1 MSSLLSLEAMFSDAP
16 FGVLLCN
23 EAGEIIRCNQCAAAF
38 ICLSQEEI
46 TQKKHFSNIFDVDN
60 TSAGVVSDSRRVGS
74 ETSPLRMVL
83 VASRYG
89 DPLNHC
95 RIQLTKFIE
104 DGNEYTWMYLCPTE
118 VNRYVDP
125 TSEELLNVKRQSEKI
140 NADLWRFRNTLDQT
154 KDCVF
159 MFDAA
164 TYQFYYCNS
173 GAKLQIGYSAEELYH
188 MFPWQIKPEFT
199 EDRFKQFAEELKTS
213 AKKSSHFL
221 TVHEHKDG
229 HHIPVEIFLQYI
241 PPDFCN
247 SSAACFVA
255 IVRDI
260 VERKKVEQEL
270 INAKT
275 AAEDAGRQKMEFLA
289 NMSHEIRTPMNGIV
303 GMTELILESELTPLQ
318 EEYFHTVS
326 LCIEDLSSIV
336 NEILD
341 FSKFDGGKEVVER
354 SKTDLLALME
364 DVLQQQK
371 SKATRKGLY
380 SFVYYDS
387 KCPRGVV
394 IDGPRIRRMISNM
407 LENAI
412 KFTSTGYVE
421 IRVSVLKQY
430 DNLVD
435 LRLSV
440 IDTGIGVPETAQTR
454 IFEDFRQADAST
466 TRQYGGTGLGL
477 AIVRRLADLMGGH
490 VSVVS
495 NAGGSEFIVSL
506 TCEVS
511 TPEISI
517 SPRALN
523 AIVLKGS
530 PSFMAYY
537 QNLLACAGVATM
549 AAESLEEINAIL
561 GSDALAHSKNKFIL
575 AERHSLAMNDTML
588 TNSLENLN
596 IHVITCGYD
605 TKTVSSKNNKSIIC
619 AETFFS
625 YHELEE
631 MMKSISFAL
640 WDTPRE
646 VKVKKSLSLEQPLS
660 GKHALVVEDNKT
672 NQDLICRMLKMF
684 GTSCRTAWNGQEAL
698 DILETGDH
706 FDFILMDCQMP
717 VMDGYEATSVICQ
730 WKQCGKLT
738 HIPVIGV
745 TANVMH
751 GDKARCFQAGMDY
764 YLGKPVRKNLLLDT
778 ITAALIEQKM
788 TCLV

>member
-1 MSSLLSLEAMFSDAP
+1 
-16 FGVLLCN
+16 
-23 EAGEIIRCNQCAAAF
+23 
-38 ICLSQEEI
+38 
-46 TQKKHFSNIFDVDN
+46 
-60 TSAGVVSDSRRVGS
+60 
-74 ETSPLRMVL
+74 
-83 VASRYG
+83 
-89 DPLNHC
+89 
-95 RIQLTKFIE
+95 
-104 DGNEYTWMYLCPTE
+104 
-118 VNRYVDP
+118 
-125 TSEELLNVKRQSEKI
+125 
-140 NADLWRFRNTLDQT
+140 
-154 KDCVF
+154 
-159 MFDAA
+159 
-164 TYQFYYCNS
+164 
-173 GAKLQIGYSAEELYH
+173 
-188 MFPWQIKPEFT
+188 
-199 EDRFKQFAEELKTS
+199 
-213 AKKSSHFL
+213 
-221 TVHEHKDG
+221 
-229 HHIPVEIFLQYI
+229 
-241 PPDFCN
+241 
-247 SSAACFVA
+247 
-255 IVRDI
+255 
-260 VERKKVEQEL
+260 
-270 INAKT
+270 
-275 AAEDAGRQKMEFLA
+275 
-289 NMSHEIRTPMNGIV
+289 
-303 GMTELILESELTPLQ
+303 
-318 EEYFHTVS
+318 
-326 LCIEDLSSIV
+326 
-336 NEILD
+336 
-341 FSKFDGGKEVVER
+341 
-354 SKTDLLALME
+354 
-364 DVLQQQK
+364 
-371 SKATRKGLY
+371 
-380 SFVYYDS
+380 
-387 KCPRGVV
+387 
-394 IDGPRIRRMISNM
+394 M